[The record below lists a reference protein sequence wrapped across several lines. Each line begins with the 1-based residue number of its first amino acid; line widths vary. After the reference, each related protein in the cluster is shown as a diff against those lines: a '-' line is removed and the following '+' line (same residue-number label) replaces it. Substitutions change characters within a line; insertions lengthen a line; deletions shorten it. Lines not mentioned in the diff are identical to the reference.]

1 MKFAT
6 ISPSFY
12 DLCADEPE
20 MLFREGGRPHL
31 LVLSLQ
37 YKGRTCR
44 FAIPFRS
51 NIPATAP
58 QDQYYSLPPRSTTRP
73 GNHHGLHYIKMFPID
88 VKYQEKFNVT
98 EKSSYALYQRIIDA
112 NKKTIVDDC
121 QRYLNNYAAGN
132 HPRYSVDID
141 KILAHLDSEATHED

>member
-1 MKFAT
+1 MKFVT
-6 ISPSFY
+6 ISQSFY
-12 DLCADEPE
+12 NLCADEPE
-20 MLFREGGRPHL
+20 MLFRENRRPHL

-37 YKGRTCR
+37 YKGRTCN
-44 FAIPFRS
+44 FAVPFRS

-58 QDQYYSLPPRSTTRP
+58 RNQYYSLPPRSATRR
-73 GNHHGLHYIKMFPID
+73 GNHHGLHYIKMFPITAS
-88 VKYQEKFNVT
+88 YQEKFYVDS
-98 EKSSYALYQRIIDA
+98 ESPYALYQRIIDA

-141 KILAHLDSEATHED
+141 KILAHLDSEATHEG